1 MVDIKEIK
9 DNDYNLNVTL
19 YVMPIEEEEP
29 INIALEFSE
38 LKKLE
43 AERQEIE
50 KKLEEYISQ
59 ILPLIGEQNEN

>member
-1 MVDIKEIK
+1 VVDIKEIK